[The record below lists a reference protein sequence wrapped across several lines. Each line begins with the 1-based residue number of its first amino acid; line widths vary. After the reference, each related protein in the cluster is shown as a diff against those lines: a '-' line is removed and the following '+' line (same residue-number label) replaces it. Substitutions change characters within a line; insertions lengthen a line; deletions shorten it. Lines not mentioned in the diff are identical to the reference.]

1 MLSTITFS
9 YLFQF
14 DVMDYIGGDDGWRL
28 FDCHSHLFKSF
39 ISMDIDYEYT

>member
-9 YLFQF
+9 NLFQF

-28 FDCHSHLFKSF
+28 SDYHMFKSF